1 MPVIVPYL
9 MGGLGNQLFQVASAC
24 TFSSLTGNQ
33 IYLSY
38 NHRQSS
44 PHTDKDY
51 FRNVFKKLNR
61 EQVNIP
67 LLPVNEGPKL
77 QSFDVEKY
85 LEIAKQKNTLLFGYF
100 QNWKFIP
107 TNFKDY
113 LQFENSDL
121 LKKYPD
127 IQERCFIHVRGG
139 DYVNHQLHDVGLKG
153 YYQKCIEDVQER
165 RGITKI
171 AIFTNDMEYCKKQEF
186 LNTLDCIRV
195 DENELDSLYLMTQCR
210 ACIMANSTFSWWG
223 AFLNRNRPIYMPSK
237 WFNDPEYNISGYFFP
252 GCIIVSV

>member
-85 LEIAKQKNTLLFGYF
+85 LEIAKQK
-100 QNWKFIP
+100 IP
-107 TNFKDY
+107 CCLVIFKIG
-113 LQFENSDL
+113 NSYQL
-121 LKKYPD
+121 ILKITYNLK
-127 IQERCFIHVRGG
+127 IQTF
-139 DYVNHQLHDVGLKG
+139 LKNIQIFKKG
-153 YYQKCIEDVQER
+153 VLYTFVE
-165 RGITKI
+165 
-171 AIFTNDMEYCKKQEF
+171 AIM
-186 LNTLDCIRV
+186 
-195 DENELDSLYLMTQCR
+195 
-210 ACIMANSTFSWWG
+210 
-223 AFLNRNRPIYMPSK
+223 
-237 WFNDPEYNISGYFFP
+237 
-252 GCIIVSV
+252 